1 MVSRLQVSALLSLK
15 KLVMKSFTPRLLSLL
30 ALVFL
35 SSVVYA
41 PTSWPQVR
49 VGKNLEQ
56 IVRLAEKEGKVRIAS
71 ALDRD
76 EESLVFRGFVQKYPK
91 IKIET
96 SRITGSD
103 SREKIFTEGLAGVV
117 EYDLA
122 DISSEVQEKFIK
134 AGLLAGPFQWRS
146 FFPNIDQKQIHPNG
160 YLVGVG
166 WSAHMLAYNSSV
178 VPPDRVPKKWE
189 DCLDPY
195 LKGKFVVDTRPKSL
209 TSLAVAWGEERIL
222 DFAAKLKN
230 NQPVWKR
237 GQTEALTQLA
247 AGEYAMICGSYYQ
260 SLHRLTRRDPKTK
273 LAVSFPSEVPASVGE
288 ALAVLKGGN
297 NPNTAILLT
306 GWLASPEGQKA
317 YDKIGRGSPF
327 VEGSEKWTLMRKVG
341 AKVVLRQWEDNAAEE
356 DLSKKILA
364 VWGLAGGSG
373 RKAVQ

>member
-1 MVSRLQVSALLSLK
+1 MNFSSFKAFWFVTVAVLVLCGFYADAWSQSRI
-15 KLVMKSFTPRLLSLL
+15 
-30 ALVFL
+30 
-35 SSVVYA
+35 
-41 PTSWPQVR
+41 
-49 VGKNLEQ
+49 GKTLEE
-56 IVRLAEKEGKVRIAS
+56 VAKLAEREGKVRIGS

-76 EESLVFRGFVQKYPK
+76 EESLVFQGFVQKYPK
-91 IKIET
+91 IKIEAT
-96 SRITGSD
+96 RITGSD

-122 DISSEVQEKFIK
+122 DISSEVQEKFIR

-146 FFPNIDQKQIHPNG
+146 LFSTIDEKQINPNG

-166 WSAHMLAYNSSV
+166 WSTHMIAYNSSV
-178 VPPDRVPKKWE
+178 VPPDRIPKKWE

-195 LKGKFVVDTRPKSL
+195 WKGRFVVDTRPKSL
-209 TSLAVAWGEERIL
+209 TGLAGAWGEEQIL

-260 SLHRLTRRDPKTK
+260 SLHRLLRRDPKTR
-273 LAVSFPSEVPASVGE
+273 LAMSFPPEVPVSVGE
-288 ALAVLKGGN
+288 ALAVLKGAKS
-297 NPNTAILLT
+297 PNAALLLA

-327 VEGSEKWTLMRKVG
+327 VEGGEKWTLLRKVG
-341 AKVVLRQWEDNAAEE
+341 GKVVLRGWEDNAAEE
-356 DLSKKILA
+356 ALSKKILS
-364 VWGLAGGSG
+364 VWGLAAGGA
-373 RKAVQ
+373 RRAAP

>member
-1 MVSRLQVSALLSLK
+1 
-15 KLVMKSFTPRLLSLL
+15 MKSFSSKLFSTFTLLFIVCL
-30 ALVFL
+30 
-35 SSVVYA
+35 VYA
-41 PTSWPQVR
+41 PAAWAQAK
-49 VGKNLEQ
+49 VGKNLEE
-56 IVRLAEKEGKVRIAS
+56 IVRLAEKEGKVRIGS

-76 EESLVFRGFVQKYPK
+76 EEALVFQGFIQKYPK

-96 SRITGSD
+96 TRITGSD
-103 SREKIFTEGLAGVV
+103 SRERIFTEGLAGVV
-117 EYDLA
+117 EYDVT
-122 DISSEVQEKFIK
+122 DVSSEVQEKFIK
-134 AGLLAGPFQWRS
+134 AGLLAGPFQWRGL
-146 FFPNIDQKQIHPNG
+146 FPNIDDKQISPSGH
-160 YLVGVG
+160 LVAVG
-166 WSAHMLAYNSSV
+166 WSTHMIAYNSSV

-195 LKGKFVVDTRPKSL
+195 WKGKFVVDTRPKSL
-209 TSLAVAWGEERIL
+209 TGLATAWGEEKIL

-273 LAVSFPSEVPASVGE
+273 LAVSFPPEVPASVGE

-297 NPNTAILLT
+297 NPNAAILLA
-306 GWLASPEGQKA
+306 GWLASPEGQKG

-341 AKVVLRQWEDNAAEE
+341 AKVVFRQWEDNAAEE
-356 DLSKKILA
+356 ALSKKILS
-364 VWGLAGGSG
+364 VWGLAAGSK
-373 RKAVQ
+373 RKAVK